1 MIRRPPRSTLF
12 PYTTLFRSNVGPCR
26 ARARGD
32 EDVIGTEPLAAHLHG
47 ARIHEAAEAL
57 DQLDLVARQAA
68 FIRGMDAVDVGA
80 AAVQQ
85 ALPVQAV
92 DGGIPAVVWAV
103 AVHGLADLGR
113 MPHDLLGH
121 AAHVDA
127 GAADLAGFD
136 QRAVAPV
143 HGGAVGRCNATAAAR
158 SGEHT
163 SELQS

>member
-12 PYTTLFRSNVGPCR
+12 PYPTLFRS
-26 ARARGD
+26 
-32 EDVIGTEPLAAHLHG
+32 
-47 ARIHEAAEAL
+47 
-57 DQLDLVARQAA
+57 
-68 FIRGMDAVDVGA
+68 GA
-80 AAVQQ
+80 AAAQQ
-85 ALPVQAV
+85 GLPVQAV

-143 HGGAVGRCNATAAAR
+143 HGGAVGRCNATPAAADAHVVVVLH
-158 SGEHT
+158 GE
-163 SELQS
+163 